1 MFRSTIGR
9 RFSSQS
15 ESSKPSVFWKEGHN
29 WKNWKRRYYK
39 ILKGSLSYYENEVC
53 VTLKGQIP
61 LKSIELKR
69 GDPAT
74 TTTKLPIT
82 LTGLE
87 CPIDLKILETGILY
101 RLVFDT
107 ETDAKHFVETLER
120 ACPQIEGLQVL
131 KENMYWAGT
140 AHTVS
145 TSVHNDSDD
154 EELDENDHTKVDAEA
169 ILKAFTASHQE
180 LKQKT
185 AQKRASVWSEIAEL
199 EAKQKMEQE
208 QKKEAEAATEAEQ
221 LRLQEEQ
228 EREKESAR
236 LLAEAAAAK
245 AEQLRLQEE
254 QEREKESARLLAEAA
269 AAKAEQLRLQ
279 EEQEREKESIRLLAE
294 AAAATVSANTLK
306 LTAEEIRTRTNEKEE
321 EGATRKRLE
330 REQLEARERKLKS
343 MQDATQADIERLK
356 AKEEKLL
363 VCIHSRTTTF
373 V

>member
-236 LLAEAAAAK
+236 LLAEAAT
-245 AEQLRLQEE
+245 
-254 QEREKESARLLAEAA
+254 
-269 AAKAEQLRLQ
+269 AKAEQLRLQ